1 MSVEIECYNCGVISG
16 PTPPL
21 RRDSDRSDIF
31 ECPSCKTE
39 FKIDIDNYMEN
50 RGSDFIK
57 GKETEGF
64 VARTFSASEKG
75 QNKLTDIHLADPKLS
90 KRQRRG
96 VEIGGGLGLGVGIF
110 VLDFGILGI
119 IGCVLLGAF
128 IGSTIVWITKN
139 M

>member
-21 RRDSDRSDIF
+21 RRDSDRLDIF
-31 ECPSCKTE
+31 ECPSCKAE
-39 FKIDIDNYMEN
+39 FKVDIDNYMEN

-64 VARTFSASEKG
+64 VAKTFSASE
-75 QNKLTDIHLADPKLS
+75 NKYLADPKLL